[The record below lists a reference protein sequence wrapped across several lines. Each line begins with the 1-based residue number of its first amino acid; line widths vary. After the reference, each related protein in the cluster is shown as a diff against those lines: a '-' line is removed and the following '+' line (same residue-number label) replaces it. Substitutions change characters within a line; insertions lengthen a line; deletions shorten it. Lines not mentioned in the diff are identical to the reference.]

1 MSAAKARELALV
13 FRETVALYLRLS
25 ADASAIHGFGALSG
39 PRRTVLVAL
48 AELGPQTVAHLAR
61 ARGQSRQRLQ
71 PVINAL
77 IEAGLVAPEGN
88 PLHKRSPLMVLTAA
102 GDRHVERIVQTEQAL
117 EEQLRPGSSTKELSQ
132 AAAVLRDVRETLQR
146 QMPQLLQKQRA
157 SLRRRRRTVNS

>member
-1 MSAAKARELALV
+1 MSAVKARELAVL

-25 ADASAIHGFGALSG
+25 ADASAIHGFGELSG

-77 IEAGLVAPEGN
+77 IDAGLIAPEPN

-102 GDRHVERIVQTEQAL
+102 GGRHVERIVQTERSL
-117 EEQLRPGSSTKELSQ
+117 EGQLRPASSTKELSL

-146 QMPQLLQKQRA
+146 QMPELLQN
-157 SLRRRRRTVNS
+157 RRGRPRRKTG